1 MDFDIIITT
10 PAEKDLSDLLDYI
23 GSVLCNKPAA
33 ESFLEDFSE
42 NLDHLSQMPF
52 LYSECN
58 DAVLNAKGYRKIA
71 VGNYIVLYKVDAEMH
86 RVYISRV
93 VYGRRNLPDM
103 VDEKTPQYL

>member
-42 NLDHLSQMPF
+42 NLEHLSQMPF
-52 LYSECN
+52 
-58 DAVLNAKGYRKIA
+58 
-71 VGNYIVLYKVDAEMH
+71 
-86 RVYISRV
+86 
-93 VYGRRNLPDM
+93 P
-103 VDEKTPQYL
+103 